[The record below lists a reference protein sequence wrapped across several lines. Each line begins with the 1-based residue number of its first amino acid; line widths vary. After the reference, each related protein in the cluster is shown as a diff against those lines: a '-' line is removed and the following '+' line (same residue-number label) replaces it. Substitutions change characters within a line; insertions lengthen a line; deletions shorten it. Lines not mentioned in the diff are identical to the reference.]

1 MLTRV
6 GRGGVYKNERLFRT
20 AHSPPLNAI
29 NIGLWGCGGGTDD
42 DTACDASVY
51 FAHTGLQL
59 FAKRNTLRPTEQKS
73 PDGSPMA

>member
-1 MLTRV
+1 MLTSV
-6 GRGGVYKNERLFRT
+6 GRGGVYKNERLFCT

-29 NIGLWGCGGGTDD
+29 NIGLRGCGGGTDD

-59 FAKRNTLRPTEQKS
+59 FTKQKTLRPTEQKS
-73 PDGSPMA
+73 ADDSTMA